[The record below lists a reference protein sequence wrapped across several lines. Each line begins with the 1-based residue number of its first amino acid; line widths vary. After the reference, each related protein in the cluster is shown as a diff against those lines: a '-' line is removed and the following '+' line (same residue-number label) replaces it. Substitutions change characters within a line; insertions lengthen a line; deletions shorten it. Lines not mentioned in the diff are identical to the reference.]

1 MLGLFT
7 ALLVISD
14 NFQLHISV
22 RIDILRLQKKAIME
36 VIETLLIT
44 KIFCLLVSQLTIMSE
59 T

>member
-22 RIDILRLQKKAIME
+22 CIDILRLQKKAIME

-44 KIFCLLVSQLTIMSE
+44 KIFC
-59 T
+59 

>member
-1 MLGLFT
+1 MMLIMLGLFT

-44 KIFCLLVSQLTIMSE
+44 KIFC
-59 T
+59 